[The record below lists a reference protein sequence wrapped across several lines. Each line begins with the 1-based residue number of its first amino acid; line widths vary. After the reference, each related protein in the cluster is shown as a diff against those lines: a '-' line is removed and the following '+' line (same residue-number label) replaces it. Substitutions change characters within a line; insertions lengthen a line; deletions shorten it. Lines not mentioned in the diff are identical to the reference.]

1 MDADELN
8 AFFRREFPQAAAHGF
23 EVLSVGPDGVALGL
37 DPRDVHLRPG
47 GTVSGPTLM
56 TLADTA
62 MYASLLAKLGPGV
75 ATAVTSGLEIHF
87 LHRPRPVRL
96 LITATLLKVG
106 RRLAVGTVD
115 FVDEDRTRVAH
126 ATVTYALPERPAG

>member
-1 MDADELN
+1 MMDADELN
-8 AFFRREFPQAAAHGF
+8 AFFRREFPQAADHGF
-23 EVLSVGPDGVALGL
+23 EVVSVGPDGAVLAL
-37 DPRDVHLRPG
+37 DPGHAHLRPG

-62 MYASLLAKLGPGV
+62 MYASLLAKLGPAV
-75 ATAVTSGLEIHF
+75 AGAVTSSLEIHF
-87 LHRPRPVRL
+87 LARPRPVRL
-96 LITATLLKVG
+96 FVSTTLLKVG

-126 ATVTYALPERPAG
+126 ATVTYALPAG